1 MPQIKLSKSAL
12 WDLTEAFRD
21 KFKDR
26 VTGLRLEDVID
37 VLSHMQEANAPAELD
52 EECRKVIDD
61 KKIPKLDK
69 QTPLNKDNKDNVG
82 DSTEEKPHTRAKQNF
97 KPIKCSECGKEFTP
111 KSPNQ
116 KRCPECANK
125 IKKEK
130 QNAWQKAHRK
140 PANPASPSV
149 LNQYVE
155 NTVDFV
161 NKSARHAEDNKP
173 LDDDIAST
181 VRDIIALGDD
191 ES

>member
-12 WDLTEAFRD
+12 WDLTEAFRE

-26 VTGLRLEDVID
+26 VSGLRLEDVID

-52 EECRKVIDD
+52 EECQKVIED
-61 KKIPKLDK
+61 KKAPKLDK
-69 QTPLNKDNKDNVG
+69 KASLDKDNIE
-82 DSTEEKPHTRAKQNF
+82 DSTKEKPHARTRQSF
-97 KPIKCSECGKEFTP
+97 KPIKCIECGKEFTP

-116 KRCPECANK
+116 KRCPECAEK
-125 IKKEK
+125 VKKEK

-140 PANPASPSV
+140 PANPAAPSA
-149 LNQYVE
+149 LNQYAE

-161 NKSARHAEDNKP
+161 NKSARYVEDNKP
-173 LDDDIAST
+173 ADDDIAST